1 MQNIH
6 EQLVATT
13 TATTANKNQQFKNNL
28 TQLCYLSQ

>member
-13 TATTANKNQQFKNNL
+13 TTTTANRQFSRINSSR
-28 TQLCYLSQ
+28 TT